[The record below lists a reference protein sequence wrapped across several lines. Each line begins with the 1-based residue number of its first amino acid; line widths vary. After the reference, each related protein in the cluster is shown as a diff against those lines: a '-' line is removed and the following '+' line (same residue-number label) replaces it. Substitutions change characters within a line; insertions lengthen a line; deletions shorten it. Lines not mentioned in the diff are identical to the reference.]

1 MVKIPKEFEKEW
13 KARTNDNCLI
23 TSCDEKIKHV
33 LIIRY
38 TLPGKKKES
47 DWLSVNMV
55 YRFCNKHKKEI
66 AAPMAELLNQV
77 PNQKIHAE
85 VIS

>member
-13 KARTNDNCLI
+13 KARTNDDCLI
-23 TSCDEKIKHV
+23 TGCRKKLKHV
-33 LIIRY
+33 LIVRY
-38 TLPGKKKES
+38 TLPDISKKT
-47 DWLSVNMV
+47 DWLSVNMI
-55 YRFCNKHKKEI
+55 YRFCNKHKEEI
-66 AAPMAELLNQV
+66 AVPMAELLNQV